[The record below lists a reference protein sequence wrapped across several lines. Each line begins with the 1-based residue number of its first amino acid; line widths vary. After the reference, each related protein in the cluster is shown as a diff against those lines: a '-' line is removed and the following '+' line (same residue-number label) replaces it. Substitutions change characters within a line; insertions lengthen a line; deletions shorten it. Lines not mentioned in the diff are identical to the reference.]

1 MGLGEQIDPVLTPLW
16 SFVLSPR
23 EDGAMA
29 RRVPSPA
36 PATVYAGF
44 GIRTA
49 ASLID
54 SVLMLL
60 ITAPFPLL
68 LVVLPSETA
77 VLGLST
83 LFSALLVIL
92 FWGWK
97 QGTPGKLLLRL
108 RIVDADSG
116 GEPSLRQWCLRYLGY
131 VLSTVPLLLGFFWV
145 LWDPRRQAWHDKLA
159 GTVVVHAPR
168 RDPPTTTAPTS
179 VGNAGAGSPAPRHWP

>member
-1 MGLGEQIDPVLTPLW
+1 MGQGEQIESVLTPLW
-16 SFVLSPR
+16 AFVLSPR

-29 RRVPSPA
+29 SRVPSPA
-36 PATVYAGF
+36 PAEVYAGF

-68 LVVLPSETA
+68 LAVLPSETA
-77 VLGLST
+77 VLVLST

-92 FWGWK
+92 FWRWK
-97 QGTPGKLLLRL
+97 QGTPGKLMLRL

-159 GTVVVHAPR
+159 GTVVVHSLR
-168 RDPPTTTAPTS
+168 RDPSSTTAPT
-179 VGNAGAGSPAPRHWP
+179 

>member
-1 MGLGEQIDPVLTPLW
+1 MGQGEQIESVLTPLRP
-16 SFVLSPR
+16 FLLSPR

-29 RRVPSPA
+29 IRVPSPT
-36 PATVYAGF
+36 PAEVYAGF

-49 ASLID
+49 ATLID

-68 LVVLPSETA
+68 LFVLPSETA
-77 VLGLST
+77 VLALSS
-83 LFSALLVIL
+83 LFSAVLVIL
-92 FWGWK
+92 FWRWK

-116 GEPSLRQWCLRYLGY
+116 GEPSLRQWCLRYVGY
-131 VLSTVPLLLGFFWV
+131 FLSTVPLLLGFFWV

-159 GTVVVHAPR
+159 GTVVILPPQ
-168 RDPPTTTAPTS
+168 RDPPATTAPT
-179 VGNAGAGSPAPRHWP
+179 

>member
-1 MGLGEQIDPVLTPLW
+1 MV
-16 SFVLSPR
+16 S
-23 EDGAMA
+23 
-29 RRVPSPA
+29 RVPSPA
-36 PATVYAGF
+36 SAEVYAGF
-44 GIRTA
+44 WIRTA
-49 ASLID
+49 ATLID
-54 SVLMLL
+54 SVLMVL

-68 LVVLPSETA
+68 LVVLPSEMA

-92 FWGWK
+92 FWRWK
-97 QGTPGKLLLRL
+97 QGTPGKLMLRL

-159 GTVVVHAPR
+159 GTVVVHPPR
-168 RDPPTTTAPTS
+168 RDPSATRSRT
-179 VGNAGAGSPAPRHWP
+179 